1 MANGS
6 FISFC
11 GGRSVGNFIEDL
23 DRVYRS
29 ERRKNNIKRGNNNFW
44 IFIPLEVDIYG
55 EIYNN
60 YMVRKG
66 EFTKY
71 IYTRNNCRVYFS
83 DADILTMLL
92 QIINPRTIDLLIEY
106 LIAVYNG
113 NAEKYTII
121 LGEKSYEVKG
131 IPLIQDGQ
139 ILTNL
144 QDIDISFE
152 ELLVL
157 INLILSKDI
166 ESIPLWH
173 SKPDFLKQTC
183 AKYITLLKF
192 YYNND
197 TDAEKYL
204 SALGYDTEKDI
215 LSNYDTK
222 KKRDEKNSFF
232 SDFDSFEKSGII

>member
-1 MANGS
+1 ME
-6 FISFC
+6 
-11 GGRSVGNFIEDL
+11 NFIDDL
-23 DRVYRS
+23 DEIYRS
-29 ERRKNNIKRGNNNFW
+29 ERRKNNIKRGQNNFW
-44 IFIPLEVDIYG
+44 IFIPLEVNIYG
-55 EIYNN
+55 KIYKN
-60 YMVRKG
+60 YIVRKG

-71 IYTRNNCRVYFS
+71 LYIRNDCRVYFS

-92 QIINPRTIDLLIEY
+92 QIEKQRTIDLLLEY
-106 LIAVYNG
+106 LIAIYKG
-113 NAEKYTII
+113 NTEKYTIT
-121 LGEKSYEVKG
+121 LGGNLYEVNG

-139 ILTNL
+139 MLTNF

-166 ESIPLWH
+166 ESTPLWD

-183 AKYITLLKF
+183 AKYIALLKF
-192 YYNND
+192 YYNK
-197 TDAEKYL
+197 DADAGKYL
-204 SALGYDTEKDI
+204 SELGYDTEKNI
-215 LSNYDTK
+215 LSNYGTK